1 MSRRRKS
8 SPVLPVVLLCAC
20 IGLVWVVYQ
29 EMGANSRPHAM
40 AGSGEAAP
48 QTVPPLPAAAGFRL
62 APIERFAT
70 VVERPIFSPT
80 RRPADP
86 AAAPTPTPEP
96 EAPVEE
102 LALVLKAVIGSADG
116 RIAILSETAGGG
128 TVTLR
133 KGGQYRGWTL
143 AHVLAERVIFR
154 QGEIERQIEL
164 KFDAAPAV
172 KQPTRKRRQPNQRR
186 DRRKRT
192 TADN

>member
-8 SPVLPVVLLCAC
+8 STVLPVTLLCAC

-29 EMGANSRPHAM
+29 EIGAISRPHAI
-40 AGSGEAAP
+40 AGSNDAP
-48 QTVPPLPAAAGFRL
+48 PQSVPPLPAAPGFAL
-62 APIERFAT
+62 APIERFVA

-86 AAAPTPTPEP
+86 TATPPPTPEP
-96 EAPVEE
+96 AAPAEE
-102 LALVLKAVIGSADG
+102 LALVLQAVIGSADG
-116 RIAILSETAGGG
+116 RTAILSEAAGGG

-133 KGGQYRGWTL
+133 KGGQYKGWTL

-172 KQPTRKRRQPNQRR
+172 KQPTRKRRQPTQRR

-192 TADN
+192 NADN